1 MRQTI
6 SILGSTGSIGLTSLD
21 LIDRKKNKFIVFLL
35 AANKNF
41 RIICRQ
47 INKYKPKYFIISD
60 KKILSKVKK
69 KFKKK
74 NIKFLNKFDEINLK
88 KKIDITISAIPGLE
102 GLQPTIS
109 MTKISKRI
117 LIANKESV
125 ICGWGLI
132 KKIANKNKTKIIPID
147 SEHFSIF
154 KLIENH
160 SIEDIKKIYITASG
174 GPFLNFKHKDLKK
187 VQPKA
192 ALKHPKWKMG
202 KKISIDSATMM
213 NKILEIIEAQKL
225 FNISNN
231 KIDILIHPESLV
243 HAIIELKNGLS
254 QFIYHDTTMKIP
266 LANAIF
272 EKKLDIQDFKI
283 FKKNNRQKVFNKLT
297 FSKVD
302 KKIFP
307 IIKIKDRANE
317 YPSTS
322 IILNAANEILVEYF
336 LQKKL
341 PFLSISKIILTIM
354 NDRNYYKYAIR
365 KPKNINQIKEIDLWV
380 KKRIIDNFI

>member
-47 INKYKPKYFIISD
+47 INKYKPKYFVISD

-125 ICGWGLI
+125 ICGW
-132 KKIANKNKTKIIPID
+132 
-147 SEHFSIF
+147 
-154 KLIENH
+154 
-160 SIEDIKKIYITASG
+160 
-174 GPFLNFKHKDLKK
+174 
-187 VQPKA
+187 
-192 ALKHPKWKMG
+192 
-202 KKISIDSATMM
+202 
-213 NKILEIIEAQKL
+213 
-225 FNISNN
+225 
-231 KIDILIHPESLV
+231 SLTV
-243 HAIIELKNGLS
+243 WAFYC
-254 QFIYHDTTMKIP
+254 Q
-266 LANAIF
+266 
-272 EKKLDIQDFKI
+272 
-283 FKKNNRQKVFNKLT
+283 R
-297 FSKVD
+297 
-302 KKIFP
+302 
-307 IIKIKDRANE
+307 
-317 YPSTS
+317 
-322 IILNAANEILVEYF
+322 
-336 LQKKL
+336 
-341 PFLSISKIILTIM
+341 
-354 NDRNYYKYAIR
+354 
-365 KPKNINQIKEIDLWV
+365 
-380 KKRIIDNFI
+380 